1 MFLEQLATSAVL
13 PVVQRCAS
21 LIPNSVESVKIV
33 CVVLIER
40 ILIKYQKRGFAHDRS
55 SIEKNEI
62 PCSDL
67 EQVIFPLA
75 EYLLDIKL
83 PIKQTDHYFIRLFLR
98 IILFMNTQVVILTSC
113 SLDSSLQYH
122 HSPAIGFSSFN
133 DLLFCFESSLH
144 PLFIRISCCIHSNQQ
159 F

>member
-1 MFLEQLATSAVL
+1 MFLEQLPASVVL

-40 ILIKYQKRGFAHDRS
+40 ILIKYQKRSFARDLS
-55 SIEKNEI
+55 STEKNEI
-62 PCSDL
+62 PCNDL

-83 PIKQTDHYFIRLFLR
+83 PIKQTDHYLIRLFLR
-98 IILFMNTQVVILTSC
+98 IILFMNTQVTVFS
-113 SLDSSLQYH
+113 SFFLDSSLQYH
-122 HSPAIGFSSFN
+122 HFPAIGVSSF
-133 DLLFCFESSLH
+133 DDIIFCFESSFH